1 LGSTPRF
8 ILLLS
13 LLLAFPLPALAQT
26 GFVNWENPHVHPLDM
41 TPDGTKLLA
50 VNTADNRLMVFTV
63 SSSGLSLL
71 SSIPVG
77 LDPVSVRARSNTEA
91 WVVNHISDTVS
102 IVNLTSRNVV
112 QTIPT
117 ADEPADVVFAGVPQ
131 RAFISCSQAN
141 LVQVVDPAN
150 PLATPV
156 NVPLQ
161 GEDPRALAVDAT
173 GTKVYV
179 AIFESGN
186 KSTVLAGGFDIP
198 GFTIPNAVSDP
209 AGPYGGVN
217 PPPNTGSTFTPA
229 QNPANPPALAVPHI
243 VKKNAAGQWMDDNG
257 GNWTSLV
264 SGSNASLSGRPVGWD
279 LADNDLA
286 IINTATLGVTYVKG
300 LMNINMALAVHPGTG
315 RVTVVGTDATN
326 EVRFEPNLNG
336 RFLRVRLSAV
346 DPINPTAAHPF
357 WDVNPH
363 LTYTTSTVP
372 QATRDLSLGD
382 PRGIAWNATGTRG
395 YLTGMGSNNVV
406 VIDAATTSRAGLV
419 NVGEGPTGVVV
430 DNALGRVYVLN
441 KFGASVSTIDTA
453 TNTELSRTAFFDP
466 SPPAIKLGRKH
477 LYDTRKTSGLGHVA
491 CGSCHV
497 DARTD
502 KLAWD
507 LGDPAGDMKSIAGQN
522 LAMGI
527 APIVAAGPPFQD
539 WHPMKGPMTT
549 QTLQD
554 IIGKEP
560 LHWRG
565 DRDGLEEFNGAFT
578 GLQGDDTMLTP
589 LEMQQFEDFLSTIH
603 FPPNPFR
610 NLDNSLSTNVPLPGH
625 YTTNR
630 FGPAGQPMPNGN
642 AANGFF
648 LFGPSRM
655 MVAGALACST
665 CHTQSTGMA
674 SSSTWDGSQF
684 QPIPPG
690 PNGEMHHALV
700 NTDGITNITFKV
712 PQLRNLYEK
721 VGFEL
726 SQTTN
731 LSGFGFDHNGAV
743 DSLARF
749 ITAPVFT
756 PASDQEVADVI
767 AFLLSFSGS
776 GLPVGNNSDMLQPV
790 GPVSKDTHA
799 AVGKQVTLT
808 GPPTPAQ
815 SALLSTF
822 MTLADNGKVG
832 LIVKGKEVGVHRGF
846 VYLGSGVF
854 QTDRLADTLT
864 ASQLQNK
871 AGVGNEL
878 TYTVVPKGTEVRM
891 GVDQDADGLYDRDEL
906 DSGGNPSDPNGRGP
920 NK

>member
-1 LGSTPRF
+1 MGSTPRF